1 MRNYNIHP
9 KYLIYHDL
17 IGFKVYIKPKSRKKE
32 NYPFIY
38 AGIIIDDTENMIN
51 VKNTQ
56 TQVKKYIKKNFIFR
70 IKIPKKTID
79 EKSHMLEI
87 DGSKIVGRPENR
99 LRHLK
104 KKKRFRK

>member
-1 MRNYNIHP
+1 MNLNVNP

-17 IGFKVYIKPKSRKKE
+17 IGFEAYVKLKSKKKE
-32 NYPFIY
+32 SKNFKYS
-38 AGIIIDDTENMIN
+38 GIIINDTENLLYIKTLN
-51 VKNTQ
+51 NNI
-56 TQVKKYIKKNFIFR
+56 KKFIKKNYIFR
-70 IKIPKKTID
+70 IKIPNINQDTKT
-79 EKSHMLEI
+79 HLLEV